1 MSILDSIFGNTRK
14 AIDANTTFAPLRIS
28 ATPEATMAGCQQAPD
43 AESTPD
49 DTPAYLAM
57 AGEEVTCAIHHLEL
71 ACADSRVDAS
81 VRRKALGAL
90 RDALTAIEAEMEA
103 RNGDAR

>member
-81 VRRKALGAL
+81 VRKALDAL
-90 RDALTAIEAEMEA
+90 RDALTAVEAEMEA
-103 RNGDAR
+103 VNGD